1 MIGRTMKARL
11 PALALILGA
20 LASATVAARAQDW
33 PNRTVKVVVPYG
45 PGGVTDVIA
54 RLYVDRLPKAYGH
67 PFVIEN
73 RAGAGGAIGTEY
85 AARSAS
91 DGYTIFCAGGAP
103 FTIVPQMQKLA
114 FDPVKDLAPV
124 GMVTVNGMA
133 LTVTP
138 GLPVHSLAEFIA
150 YVKAHPGEINY
161 SVGGVG
167 TMSHLSPA
175 LLSARHGLN
184 MVAVPYQ
191 SMPPTITA
199 LLAGTVQ
206 MFFGNISDII
216 EPIRSGKVR
225 LLAVSTEKR
234 SPEFPDVP
242 TISELIPGF
251 VLVGWNAFFAP
262 AGTPRPIIDSLSK
275 TLANISRDP
284 EITKTLANIGI
295 DTVSGTPEQL
305 AQAIQADIP
314 LYKSALEATGLL
326 RKDAP
331 K

>member
-1 MIGRTMKARL
+1 MGRKTTA
-11 PALALILGA
+11 ALRALILFSA
-20 LASATVAARAQDW
+20 VAFSAVSASAQDW

-54 RLYVDRLPKAYGH
+54 RLYVDRLSKAYGH

-73 RAGAGGAIGTEY
+73 RGGAGGAIGTEY
-85 AARSAS
+85 AARAAS
-91 DGYTIFCAGGAP
+91 DGYTLYCAGGAP
-103 FTIVPQMQKLA
+103 LTILPQMQKLS
-114 FDPVKDLAPV
+114 FDPVKDLAPIAV
-124 GMVTVNGMA
+124 ITVNGMA
-133 LTVTP
+133 LTVHP
-138 GLPVHSLAEFIA
+138 DLPVHSLGEFIA
-150 YVKAHPGEINY
+150 YVKAHPGEINF

-175 LLSARHGLN
+175 LLSARHDLN

-191 SMPPTITA
+191 SMPPTVTA
-199 LLAGTVQ
+199 LMAGTVQ

-216 EPIRSGKVR
+216 EPIRTGKVR

-242 TISELIPGF
+242 TVSESIPGF

-262 AGTPRPIIDSLSK
+262 AATPRPIIDSLSQ
-275 TLANISRDP
+275 TLAKISQDA

-295 DTVSGTPEQL
+295 DTVSGTPNDL
-305 AQAIQADIP
+305 TRAIQTDIP
-314 LYKSALEATGLL
+314 LYKTALDAIGLL
-326 RKDAP
+326 RKEAA

>member
-1 MIGRTMKARL
+1 MD
-11 PALALILGA
+11 
-20 LASATVAARAQDW
+20 RAGS
-33 PNRTVKVVVPYG
+33 PTSLRGFTS
-45 PGGVTDVIA
+45 
-54 RLYVDRLPKAYGH
+54 DRLPKAYGH

-216 EPIRSGKVR
+216 EPIRSGKLR

-242 TISELIPGF
+242 TISEIDPGLRPGRLERLF
-251 VLVGWNAFFAP
+251 RACRNAAADHRQP
-262 AGTPRPIIDSLSK
+262 VEDAGEYQPRSRNYQDAGEYRHRHRQRHAGTARAGHPV
-275 TLANISRDP
+275 
-284 EITKTLANIGI
+284 G
-295 DTVSGTPEQL
+295 
-305 AQAIQADIP
+305 
-314 LYKSALEATGLL
+314 YSAVQVGA
-326 RKDAP
+326 
-331 K
+331 